1 MQQYFYELIG
11 RRKGAKRR
19 KHFHHLHRS
28 NGLVLLRQWGFELSV
43 RPSLLGEEAGLGVFV
58 SRGSVPAGA
67 TAALYPGT
75 VYEPGQPVL
84 LQSVANQY
92 ILRCSDGIMVDGNN
106 RGVSRMVFSSLHGR
120 ERAGNTPLCDP
131 SWIEKDE
138 DGFYRF
144 GRPRTPFKHRCF
156 PEQISCFLSRPAN
169 PLSVGQ
175 IVNNATD
182 DRTSN
187 VAYGELDVPND
198 GGEDLGPDFRCHLPN
213 VPYEA
218 CPPHLRRGRA
228 VRIVPLVATRDI
240 TDGEEL
246 YSSYLSL
253 VPS

>member
-106 RGVSRMVFSSLHGR
+106 RGVSRMVFSSSINIRRSPSNWARRQANGR
-120 ERAGNTPLCDP
+120 VLPLLKV
-131 SWIEKDE
+131 S
-138 DGFYRF
+138 R
-144 GRPRTPFKHRCF
+144 RRCTT
-156 PEQISCFLSRPAN
+156 
-169 PLSVGQ
+169 V
-175 IVNNATD
+175 
-182 DRTSN
+182 TS
-187 VAYGELDVPND
+187 AW
-198 GGEDLGPDFRCHLPN
+198 
-213 VPYEA
+213 
-218 CPPHLRRGRA
+218 
-228 VRIVPLVATRDI
+228 
-240 TDGEEL
+240 
-246 YSSYLSL
+246 
-253 VPS
+253 